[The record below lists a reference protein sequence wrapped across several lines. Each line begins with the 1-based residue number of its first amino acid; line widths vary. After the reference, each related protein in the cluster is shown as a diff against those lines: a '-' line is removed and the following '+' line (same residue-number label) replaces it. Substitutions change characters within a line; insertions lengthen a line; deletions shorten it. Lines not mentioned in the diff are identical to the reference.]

1 MSQYTEETQEERQVR
16 YNEAVRIYAYN
27 RQWLSH
33 SDSISASAHRTSVPR
48 EIIKRECIRAVV
60 FIVIFTPLLILK
72 LILEFIEKFT
82 AELTLAGVVTIVILL
97 LCRG

>member
-1 MSQYTEETQEERQVR
+1 MTQYTEETQEGGMGRL
-16 YNEAVRIYAYN
+16 AKIKKWAGRI
-27 RQWLSH
+27 LMG
-33 SDSISASAHRTSVPR
+33 IT
-48 EIIKRECIRAVV
+48 AVV
-60 FIVIFTPLLILK
+60 FIVIFTPLLILKLILK

>member
-1 MSQYTEETQEERQVR
+1 MTQYTEETQEGGMGRL
-16 YNEAVRIYAYN
+16 AKIKKWAGRI
-27 RQWLSH
+27 LMG
-33 SDSISASAHRTSVPR
+33 IT
-48 EIIKRECIRAVV
+48 AVV

>member
-1 MSQYTEETQEERQVR
+1 MGRLAKIQKWAR
-16 YNEAVRIYAYN
+16 RI
-27 RQWLSH
+27 LMG
-33 SDSISASAHRTSVPR
+33 IT
-48 EIIKRECIRAVV
+48 AVV

-82 AELTLAGVVTIVILL
+82 EELTLAGVFTIVILL